1 MSNDYVPGWARNDD
15 VGRVANAT
23 TDSRYAARA
32 GVYAPAQR
40 VAVSAP
46 TNSMGL
52 RVTGRNPASQAAGR
66 EYDTNGLFQGRNDTH
81 SRVQESTGIRPG
93 AVSGVLASAA
103 AGRPAPGW
111 NGDSSENPK
120 ESSQQIADGVKLI
133 THRECRGRRS
143 SVSISSR
150 KQH

>member
-1 MSNDYVPGWARNDD
+1 MSNDYLPGWARNDD

-32 GVYAPAQR
+32 GVYSPAQR

-52 RVTGRNPASQAAGR
+52 RVTGRNPGSQPTGR
-66 EYDTNGLFQGRNDTH
+66 AYDTNGLFRGKNDTH
-81 SRVQESTGIRPG
+81 SRVQESTSIRPG

-103 AGRPAPGW
+103 AARPSPGW
-111 NGDSSENPK
+111 NGDNSEDPK
-120 ESSQQIADGVKLI
+120 ESSQQIADGVRLI
-133 THRECRGRRS
+133 THREL
-143 SVSISSR
+143 SVSFVPFGFLL
-150 KQH
+150 